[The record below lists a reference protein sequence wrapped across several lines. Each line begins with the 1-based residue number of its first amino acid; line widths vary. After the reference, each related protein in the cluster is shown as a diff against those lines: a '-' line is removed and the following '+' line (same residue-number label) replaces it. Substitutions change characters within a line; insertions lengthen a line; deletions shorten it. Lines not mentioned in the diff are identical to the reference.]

1 MTIRELIRALEIY
14 DSEKEVKLN
23 DFHKGLDDIGVIKE
37 VAEGHVEITRM
48 GYGKEYFEK
57 PLPTDEQI
65 EANGIEGGL
74 RDGELQMFWEGA
86 VWMRNLI
93 KREEAE

>member
-1 MTIRELIRALEIY
+1 MTA
-14 DSEKEVKLN
+14 KEYIVQQYGETWLRTEWSAG
-23 DFHKGLDDIGVIKE
+23 DVMDIME
-37 VAEGHVEITRM
+37 E
-48 GYGKEYFEK
+48 YGKYCAEK

-86 VWMRNLI
+86 KWMRDLI
-93 KREEAE
+93 QERRNQNEQTN